1 METSFEELLEKA
13 KAGDPKAQ
21 TEVRAAAGLAGRE
34 LWGCGNRG
42 PVPHGV
48 TCPVPGPHLFLVC
61 QAIFPPAAPL
71 GSVCFPLVPIAS
83 SSMPSVLLPVLCTPP
98 ALSSLWR
105 GATPSHLVRS
115 KCPEGPAGPA

>member
-21 TEVRAAAGLAGRE
+21 TEVRAAAGLAGSFGAVGTG
-34 LWGCGNRG
+34 L
-42 PVPHGV
+42 VPHGV

-61 QAIFPPAAPL
+61 QAIFPPVTPL
-71 GSVCFPLVPIAS
+71 GSVCSPLVPIAS
-83 SSMPSVLLPVLCTPP
+83 SRMPSMLLPVLCT
-98 ALSSLWR
+98 LSSPLWR

-115 KCPEGPAGPA
+115 KCPEGLAGPA